1 MSRAFRKEDDAAP
14 ERGIERPVSSSPN
27 YVTPRG
33 LALLEKALAGV
44 ERDGNDREARYY
56 RERISSAIVV
66 EAGGQPRDEVAFGA
80 TVRARDAAGRP
91 VQLKI
96 VGEDEADPI
105 HGTIS
110 WESPVA
116 QAMMQHHVGESVTV
130 IRPAGPISYT
140 IESIAYE
147 AGEKSG

>member
-1 MSRAFRKEDDAAP
+1 MSRAFRKEDDSAP
-14 ERGIERPVSSSPN
+14 DRGIDRPVSASPN
-27 YVTPRG
+27 YVTPQG

-44 ERDGNDREARYY
+44 EHDGNDRESRYY

-66 EAGGQPRDEVAFGA
+66 DVTAQPRDEVAFGA

-91 VQLKI
+91 MRVRI
-96 VGEDEADPI
+96 VGEDEADPV

-116 QAMMQHHVGESVTV
+116 QALMRHHVGESVTV
-130 IRPAGPISYT
+130 IRPAGPINYT
-140 IESIAYE
+140 IESIAYD
-147 AGEKSG
+147 AGEKNG